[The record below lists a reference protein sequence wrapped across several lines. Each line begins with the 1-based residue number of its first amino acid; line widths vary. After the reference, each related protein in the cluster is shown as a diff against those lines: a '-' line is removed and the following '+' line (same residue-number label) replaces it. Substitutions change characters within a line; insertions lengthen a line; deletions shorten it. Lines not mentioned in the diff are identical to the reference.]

1 MGLELSFGLGSSD
14 RVYRDSGFRIWFL
27 MYIYEVHYIED
38 LGFRVLDSTG
48 FYIFNGEVCSVLWW
62 AFL

>member
-1 MGLELSFGLGSSD
+1 
-14 RVYRDSGFRIWFL
+14 

-48 FYIFNGEVCSVLWW
+48 FYSSFFNGEVCSVLWW
-62 AFL
+62 EFL